1 MTRIL
6 SLLGAGGLLGSAV
19 RRIASPSDLELE
31 PFTGLPWSEPERA
44 AQLISTRHTELMSA
58 EVNPGV
64 TWIVMWCA
72 GGGNVGAD
80 TSAMAAETRLV
91 ELLTASVCELADRF
105 EIPTV
110 LSFASSAGAIWS
122 GSDERVL
129 SEDSPPEPWHP
140 YGRAKLRQET
150 IVGDGVRGSR
160 WVRARLA
167 RISNLY
173 GPEPA
178 DRSPSGLPGHL
189 VSNALQ
195 HRPTAIYVPM
205 DTQRDYVYVDH
216 AANTVLRDAIDG
228 FDLSG
233 GTSHTDLIAAGYSH
247 TIASVAATLEHVLTR
262 RVPLTVGFSRL
273 ASRQPRILSFR
284 SLERDLRRMNPMNL
298 DIGLKRLVSARLGNE
313 PRLAS

>member
-1 MTRIL
+1 MRRVL

-19 RRIASPSDLELE
+19 RRSASAADVEFE
-31 PFTGLPWSEPERA
+31 TFTGLPWPQPERTA
-44 AQLISTRHTELMSA
+44 ELISDRHAELLSA
-58 EVNPGV
+58 EAGAG
-64 TWIVMWCA
+64 TRLIVMWCA
-72 GGGNVGAD
+72 GGGNVGANEP
-80 TSAMAAETRLV
+80 AMTAETRLV
-91 ELLTASVCELADRF
+91 ELLTSSVCELADRF

-110 LSFASSAGAIWS
+110 LSFASSAGAVWS
-122 GSDERVL
+122 GSHERVL

-150 IVGDGVRGSR
+150 IVTDRIRGSR
-160 WVRARLA
+160 WVRARIA

-189 VSNALQ
+189 VTNALQ

-216 AANTVLRDAIDG
+216 AAATMLRDAIAG
-228 FDLSG
+228 FDLPG
-233 GTSHTDLIAAGYSH
+233 GTSETDLLAAGYSH

-262 RVPLTVGFSRL
+262 RVPLTVGFSPL

-284 SLERDLRRMNPMNL
+284 SVKRDLGRMNPTNL
-298 DIGLKRLVSARLGNE
+298 DVGLKRLVSARLSSTSL
-313 PRLAS
+313 RAS

>member
-1 MTRIL
+1 ML

-19 RRIASPSDLELE
+19 RRIASTTDLELE

-58 EVNPGV
+58 EANPGV
-64 TWIVMWCA
+64 TWVVMWCA

-91 ELLTASVCELADRF
+91 ELLTASVRKLADRF
-105 EIPTV
+105 EIPTA
-110 LSFASSAGAIWS
+110 LSFASSAGAVWS

-150 IVGDGVRGSR
+150 IVEDGVRGSR

-178 DRSPSGLPGHL
+178 GRSPSGLPGHL

-216 AANTVLRDAIDG
+216 AANTMFRDAIDG
-228 FDLSG
+228 FDLPG

-247 TIASVAATLEHVLTR
+247 TIASVAATLERVLTR
-262 RVPLTVGFSRL
+262 HVPLTVGFSRL

-284 SLERDLRRMNPMNL
+284 SIERDLGRMNPTNL
-298 DIGLKRLVSARLGNE
+298 DIGLKRLVSARLGSQ
-313 PRLAS
+313 PHRTS